1 MGADEATF
9 DRYNWGWPGR
19 EIKTLGNAGLQI
31 GPPLHRPRRCSTGV
45 RPRVG
50 LGIRVATARRAFGC
64 FRLAFKTYRA
74 PRRLGLNSDVILPD
88 GSDLSAQKLGRA
100 PVSPPCPNALA
111 THKGVS
117 LIGLGSTAK
126 PPEFATPVSSPPNVP
141 GMTATVA
148 HVKSLPLSLTM
159 PSKYSAQFPHR
170 LEKIETIDK
179 AIETSADGRPAP
191 IRAGGIHDPA
201 GWMDDTASARMLT
214 ALGPKARIAT
224 DPLPEGLRRPD
235 TETHRFLFNC
245 NALYVEWDG
254 NTIAD
259 AGVSWQ
265 KNSAQR
271 GRNPSRPG
279 PKTADD

>member
-1 MGADEATF
+1 QAAIGLAVATAIGATPE
-9 DRYNWGWPGR
+9 
-19 EIKTLGNAGLQI
+19 QV
-31 GPPLHRPRRCSTGV
+31 LHLSTGV
-45 RPRVG
+45 IG
-50 LGIRVATARRAFGC
+50 AR
-64 FRLAFKTYRA
+64 
-74 PRRLGLNSDVILPD
+74 LPVD
-88 GSDLSAQKLGRA
+88 K
-100 PVSPPCPNALA
+100 V
-111 THKGVS
+111 
-117 LIGLGSTAK
+117 
-126 PPEFATPVSSPPNVP
+126 
-141 GMTATVA
+141 TATVA
-148 HVKSLPLSLTM
+148 HVESLPLSLTM

-201 GWMDDTASARMLT
+201 GWMDDTASARMPT
-214 ALGPKARIAT
+214 ALCPKARIAT

-245 NALYVEWDG
+245 NVLYVEWDG

-279 PKTADD
+279 PKTADNSMKVLLSHGRKYFTGVRRCAPPAT